1 MIKIFLLKMP
11 KIKDFF
17 LESATTTLQ
26 KKSLNLSNRINVK
39 RTKKAVKLTLN
50 QIVYLLTQFN
60 QNNKPKKEMI
70 LNIAKVSSMS
80 QERIRTWFKNKRK
93 S

>member
-1 MIKIFLLKMP
+1 MP

-17 LESATTTLQ
+17 LESAIATTLQ

-50 QIVYLLTQFN
+50 QIIYLLTQFN

>member
-1 MIKIFLLKMP
+1 MIKVFLLKMP

-17 LESATTTLQ
+17 LESAATTLQ

-50 QIVYLLTQFN
+50 QIIYLLTQFN